1 MLFRVLIFMLTAG
14 LANAEM
20 SSIDD
25 SDLSEV
31 TGQSGVYL
39 TGEVSINEEGGAF
52 NDSDSH
58 GYFGD
63 CSN

>member
-1 MLFRVLIFMLTAG
+1 MLNFGTWILTRGLFMLFRVLIFMLTAG

-39 TGEVSINEEGGAF
+39 TGEVSI
-52 NDSDSH
+52 
-58 GYFGD
+58 
-63 CSN
+63 